1 MAQQKPAASGSES
14 ETDSCSN
21 VCSPTQSLTTPPI
34 GKGKGGLSSS
44 RLKPSPF
51 VKDSTPTLEETAA
64 ASVEEITLSIKDA
77 VPSSKAAT
85 APMEITPSKGNI
97 DHDTSGSH
105 LKLKRKRLMT
115 SSKEPAI
122 KLVKVDT
129 GSVGRVATGRRRSS
143 SSEREVAEE
152 SEAAIKEDTVVK
164 GVQENKMVKNTAK
177 ERQLVT
183 EGVKPTAKEK
193 VIEEDTIEPA
203 VKEKDTI
210 KPAVKEKDTIK
221 PAVKEKDTIK
231 QALRKKDTPIRGKKA
246 IKKKDLVRP
255 VIKKTTVVQE
265 NEMLTEIVRE
275 EETSEIKGKGAV
287 KEKDVTI
294 QEIKEKETVKQN
306 EAVKEKEMIKGTQA
320 VGEQQLVKDTLVIE
334 EVVKDKETVKN
345 THPVKE
351 VVKEKEIIKEVVKS
365 KVSITANATNSASPR
380 PYKR

>member
-221 PAVKEKDTIK
+221 